1 MTRASRHKSHSKTII
16 FVILGLI
23 VAISAGYFIRGNHYA
38 ERFLPNTT
46 INDVDISNLTVTA
59 ANKKLKGNADEQE
72 FSITD
77 DGQVW
82 KSLKKTQLGLKT
94 DYTSELNKVL
104 SSQNQWTWGVAY
116 VFAAEKDSLD
126 GVAVDEDKLNQE
138 ISTLETELTALNKE
152 RTATQDAKLDKEAT
166 GFKITAEVQG
176 NSLDTKKIV
185 ADLKKAVSSSEDSL
199 ELADYVEKPAVTSTD
214 ESLTKQLD
222 ALNKI
227 ATINATY
234 SINGETFQIPT
245 ETIMDWLTYK
255 DEKAAVDKEK
265 IRSYVADLGE
275 QYNTSTNDSTF
286 NSTKRG
292 EVSVPAGTWSWTIQ
306 TDAETDA
313 LAEAMLAGEDFTRSP
328 IVQGSTTADQAL
340 IGDTYIEV
348 DLENQHMWYYK
359 DGAVALET
367 DVITGKP
374 KTPTPAG
381 VFYVWNKERNA
392 TLKGQNDD
400 GSDYASPVDY
410 WLPIDWTG
418 VGIHDSDWQTSYGGD
433 LWKTRGSHGCVNTPP
448 SVMKELYGLVSEGT
462 PVIVF

>member
-176 NSLDTKKIV
+176 DSLDTKKIV
-185 ADLKKAVSSSEDSL
+185 TDLKKAVSSSEDSL

>member
-46 INDVDISNLTVTA
+46 INDVGISNLTVTA

-176 NSLDTKKIV
+176 DSLDTKKIV

-313 LAEAMLAGEDFTRSP
+313 LADAMLAGEDFTRSP

-381 VFYVWNKERNA
+381 VFYIWNKERNA

>member
-152 RTATQDAKLDKEAT
+152 RTATQDAKIDKEAT

>member
-152 RTATQDAKLDKEAT
+152 RTATQDAKIDKEAT

-176 NSLDTKKIV
+176 NSLDTKK
-185 ADLKKAVSSSEDSL
+185 SL
-199 ELADYVEKPAVTSTD
+199 
-214 ESLTKQLD
+214 
-222 ALNKI
+222 
-227 ATINATY
+227 
-234 SINGETFQIPT
+234 
-245 ETIMDWLTYK
+245 
-255 DEKAAVDKEK
+255 
-265 IRSYVADLGE
+265 
-275 QYNTSTNDSTF
+275 
-286 NSTKRG
+286 
-292 EVSVPAGTWSWTIQ
+292 
-306 TDAETDA
+306 
-313 LAEAMLAGEDFTRSP
+313 
-328 IVQGSTTADQAL
+328 L
-340 IGDTYIEV
+340 I
-348 DLENQHMWYYK
+348 
-359 DGAVALET
+359 
-367 DVITGKP
+367 
-374 KTPTPAG
+374 
-381 VFYVWNKERNA
+381 
-392 TLKGQNDD
+392 
-400 GSDYASPVDY
+400 
-410 WLPIDWTG
+410 
-418 VGIHDSDWQTSYGGD
+418 
-433 LWKTRGSHGCVNTPP
+433 
-448 SVMKELYGLVSEGT
+448 
-462 PVIVF
+462 